1 MQICTKLISAT
12 LKAVLINHLKGGA
25 NSRLSWSIVVSK
37 NNLRLLGVSLNNA
50 LRFEKNLFV

>member
-12 LKAVLINHLKGGA
+12 LKAVLINHHKGGA

>member
-1 MQICTKLISAT
+1 MQVCTKLISAT
-12 LKAVLINHLKGGA
+12 LKAVLTNHHKGGA

-37 NNLRLLGVSLNNA
+37 NNLRLLGVGLNNA

>member
-1 MQICTKLISAT
+1 MQVCTKLISAT
-12 LKAVLINHLKGGA
+12 LKAVLANHHKGGA

-37 NNLRLLGVSLNNA
+37 NNLRLLGVGLNNA